1 MKWRYVAPLSLLGF
15 GAGLAIVTPL
25 SSIIIV
31 PDNESVNNPILE
43 FVGMCLV
50 SPIFETL
57 ALWMFVTVFE
67 KIFPLRVSAIAAALV
82 LAACHALVWTYW
94 PLVVAPIL
102 IASSVPFMFENT
114 GGTMRAAQSFL
125 IHALNNFMAWSMA
138 YLFLIE

>member
-1 MKWRYVAPLSLLGF
+1 MKWGYVALLTLLGY
-15 GAGLAIVTPL
+15 GAGLAVVTAL
-25 SSIIIV
+25 SSIINV
-31 PDNESVNNPILE
+31 PDSESVNNPILE
-43 FVGMCLV
+43 FVGMCLI
-50 SPIFETL
+50 SPLFETL

-67 KIFPLRVSAIAAALV
+67 KIFPLRISAITAALV

-114 GGTMRAAQSFL
+114 GGKMRAAQSFV
-125 IHALNNFMAWSMA
+125 IHAINNFMAWSMA